1 MKATGI
7 IRRVD
12 ELGRFVIPKEIRR
25 SMGIQDNDGL
35 EIYTTNDGCLVL
47 QKYVEGN
54 DQMPDIFQCGN
65 PAQPTPQASDRK
77 NIVLHDKNSNEDYY
91 LRLTDSQIDLLDYLI
106 KEYIVDGN
114 FEIIES
120 HTFQEI

>member
-25 SMGIQDNDGL
+25 SMDIQDNDGL

-47 QKYVEGN
+47 QKYVEDN
-54 DQMPDIFQCGN
+54 DQMPEIFNECGK
-65 PAQPTPQASDRK
+65 PAEPPTKTDRK
-77 NIVLHDKNSNEDYY
+77 NIIFHDSNSNEDYY
-91 LRLTDSQIDLLDYLI
+91 LRLNDSQIDLLDYLF
-106 KEYIVDGN
+106 KEYIVEGS

-120 HTFQEI
+120 HTFQVI